1 MDTNCDILQLASD
14 KGGRRWPDDLKA
26 QIVAETLLPGAR
38 VCDVARAYGI
48 RANRISEW
56 RTLAKKGVLV
66 LPSASADRLP
76 QFAPL
81 VIESL
86 SEGMADPVDCAKI
99 EIVKRD
105 VVIRL
110 TVDTSASRI
119 AEIAGALVS

>member
-1 MDTNCDILQLASD
+1 MDTHCDILQLASY

-38 VCDVARAYGI
+38 VRDLTRAYGI

-66 LPSASADRLP
+66 LPSVSADRLP

-81 VIESL
+81 VIEKSAYRCL
-86 SEGMADPVDCAKI
+86 AHFSTHQQFCL
-99 EIVKRD
+99 
-105 VVIRL
+105 IRNCN
-110 TVDTSASRI
+110 
-119 AEIAGALVS
+119 